1 MNFGKGLLPDE
12 AKAEFRPGWLQCNLV
27 SNRFFK
33 LDVGLAYINAVSE
46 EYGYSFAL
54 GLDFDPKS
62 FKRETLNPL
71 FWRALLAEFVGTAIL
86 LYVTLTSAV
95 YGGPVIDTSEITTDS
110 EASDTVSRIASL
122 ITNSNER
129 FITSWVFGLTIF
141 LLIYTYSPISGG
153 HFNPAITWG
162 LAVTKKVTVARAVL
176 YTVAQLGGSVV
187 GVLLAK
193 KLDSSFF
200 DKRGGGT
207 NGVTSFQDSLL
218 GPQTTAN
225 EAFIAEVIGT
235 FFLLTV
241 VYATVDPQ
249 RSNNTLHIS
258 ALGPLAIG
266 MAITVCHLFLIPI
279 DGCSVNPARS
289 FGPALVANSW
299 RDHWVF
305 WWGPLA
311 GALLAALVNETVFK
325 GRKGFEAKW
334 AK

>member
-1 MNFGKGLLPDE
+1 M
-12 AKAEFRPGWLQCNLV
+12 

-176 YTVAQLGGSVV
+176 VRIARFPNPDALFSQTILTRFVHKNSTPSRNSAGRWLEFFWRRNWIRV
-187 GVLLAK
+187 
-193 KLDSSFF
+193 SS
-200 DKRGGGT
+200 
-207 NGVTSFQDSLL
+207 TSEAEE
-218 GPQTTAN
+218 PTA
-225 EAFIAEVIGT
+225 
-235 FFLLTV
+235 
-241 VYATVDPQ
+241 
-249 RSNNTLHIS
+249 
-258 ALGPLAIG
+258 
-266 MAITVCHLFLIPI
+266 
-279 DGCSVNPARS
+279 
-289 FGPALVANSW
+289 
-299 RDHWVF
+299 
-305 WWGPLA
+305 
-311 GALLAALVNETVFK
+311 
-325 GRKGFEAKW
+325 
-334 AK
+334 